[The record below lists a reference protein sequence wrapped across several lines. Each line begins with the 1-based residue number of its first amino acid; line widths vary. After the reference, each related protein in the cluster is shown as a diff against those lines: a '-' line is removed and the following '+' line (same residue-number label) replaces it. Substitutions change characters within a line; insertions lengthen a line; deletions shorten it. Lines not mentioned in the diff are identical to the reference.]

1 MARWA
6 YLLTT
11 FFALAAWA
19 GAQGPAPASPLS
31 TADQLRLL
39 RANSTLITNLV
50 DNGVALSSSAGGPKQ
65 RAEQCRSAAKA
76 LASAIQDAAGKQEA
90 ERVAE
95 LADLFRDVVRDA
107 LLPTLDDAK
116 RTVPPESPDA
126 ARIKEIR
133 ANTERDVR
141 ELKAALPTTGKV
153 AESGRIQATFKQIDE
168 LEGKL
173 K

>member
-11 FFALAAWA
+11 FFALAAWT
-19 GAQGPAPASPLS
+19 GAQDKAPAPPLS

-50 DNGVALSSSAGGPKQ
+50 DSGVALSSSANGPRQ
-65 RAEQCRSAAKA
+65 RAEQCRGAAKA

-95 LADLFRDVVRDA
+95 LADLFLKVVGEA
-107 LLPTLDDAK
+107 LLPALDDAK

-126 ARIKEIR
+126 KHIR
-133 ANTERDVR
+133 AIRAGSADDVR
-141 ELKAALPTTGKV
+141 ELKAAIPATGKV
-153 AESGRIQATFKQIDE
+153 AENGRVKDALKQLDE
-168 LEGKL
+168 VAEKL

>member
-6 YLLTT
+6 LLLTT
-11 FFALAAWA
+11 FAALAAWA
-19 GAQGPAPASPLS
+19 GAQGPPPPAPPL
-31 TADQLRLL
+31 TAADQLRLL

-50 DNGVALSSSAGGPKQ
+50 DSGVALSSSASGPPQ
-65 RAEQCRSAAKA
+65 RAEQCRGAAKA
-76 LASAIQDAAGKQEA
+76 LASAIESAAGKQEGD
-90 ERVAE
+90 RVAE
-95 LADLFRDVVRDA
+95 LASLFLAVVRDA
-107 LLPTLDDAK
+107 LIPTLDEAK

-133 ANTERDVR
+133 ATAARDVR
-141 ELKAALPTTGKV
+141 ELKAALPAPDSARMKETL
-153 AESGRIQATFKQIDE
+153 KQLDV